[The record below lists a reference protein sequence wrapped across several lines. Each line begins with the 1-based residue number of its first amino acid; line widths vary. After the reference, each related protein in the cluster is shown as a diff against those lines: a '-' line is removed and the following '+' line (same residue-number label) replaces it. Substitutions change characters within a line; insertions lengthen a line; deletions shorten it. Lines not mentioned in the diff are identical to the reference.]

1 MHCTVKTHETQ
12 VITSTCV
19 NITNNRPSDIFL
31 YIFSMR
37 FLSLLLFT
45 TKSLKQTANKFT
57 SSGNLIK
64 WYFLK
69 TWLVGFLLPVAVCFA
84 SVRVG
89 FCVALCEREINDDGV
104 RDVRRLHHRHLLL
117 IADKHR
123 PAACV
128 WHWVNFTSGSTKA
141 RPINSPWHP
150 LLDFSILSC
159 CHRWKMYRCAQRKGF
174 FTVRPA
180 KANMSESIATNKCV
194 KQ

>member
-1 MHCTVKTHETQ
+1 MWILQ
-12 VITSTCV
+12 IIDLLPIYFFLCV
-19 NITNNRPSDIFL
+19 
-31 YIFSMR
+31 FSVCC
-37 FLSLLLFT
+37 FFT
-45 TKSLKQTANKFT
+45 TKSLIQTANKFT

-69 TWLVGFLLPVAVCFA
+69 TWLVGFCYLLLCVLRVWEWGFVWLCVRERLMMMVCVT
-84 SVRVG
+84 SG
-89 FCVALCEREINDDGV
+89 
-104 RDVRRLHHRHLLL
+104 RLHHRHLLL

-128 WHWVNFTSGSTKA
+128 WYWVNFTSGSTKA